1 MSTSPDRLAEPDVG
15 GDAGLA
21 LWRAW
26 AVKMLPEV
34 APSGTL
40 TIQFRPRG
48 PISRSVLA
56 AIPDQREQQRCAS
69 QKSRYLC
76 AQNST
81 INSRKPSMNRTDPC
95 GSLVLPTL
103 TPGLAHGAGSSRNTG
118 PGTRVPHQPTSRA
131 EAESTP
137 NQLPMSSPSA
147 RSRYALDVAIVAPA
161 LSVASERC
169 YNADSLRPA
178 DATWRDC
185 AQRETELLQAM
196 SA

>member
-1 MSTSPDRLAEPDVG
+1 
-15 GDAGLA
+15 
-21 LWRAW
+21 
-26 AVKMLPEV
+26 
-34 APSGTL
+34 
-40 TIQFRPRG
+40 
-48 PISRSVLA
+48 
-56 AIPDQREQQRCAS
+56 
-69 QKSRYLC
+69 
-76 AQNST
+76 
-81 INSRKPSMNRTDPC
+81 MNRTDPC
-95 GSLVLPTL
+95 GSFVLPTL

-147 RSRYALDVAIVAPA
+147 GSRYALDVAIVAPA

>member
-1 MSTSPDRLAEPDVG
+1 
-15 GDAGLA
+15 
-21 LWRAW
+21 
-26 AVKMLPEV
+26 
-34 APSGTL
+34 
-40 TIQFRPRG
+40 
-48 PISRSVLA
+48 
-56 AIPDQREQQRCAS
+56 
-69 QKSRYLC
+69 
-76 AQNST
+76 
-81 INSRKPSMNRTDPC
+81 MNRTDPC
-95 GSLVLPTL
+95 GSFVLPTL

-118 PGTRVPHQPTSRA
+118 PGTRVPHQPTGRA

-147 RSRYALDVAIVAPA
+147 GSRYALDVAIVAPA